1 MPGAEPATKGPPAHA
16 AYSCREMAASTAAG
30 LLLFRVRDSALEVLI
45 GHMGG
50 PFWARKE
57 DHAWSIFKGG
67 YEPEDEDALAAARR
81 EFTEE
86 TGLPVPDSVL
96 IPLDTVRQA
105 SGKHVTA
112 WAVRGD
118 ADPDTVVSNTFL
130 AEWPP
135 RSGRQREFPEIDRVA
150 WCTPVV
156 ARRRL
161 VRAQAAFVDRLLEQ
175 VGDELAQ

>member
-1 MPGAEPATKGPPAHA
+1 VLLDPGPI
-16 AYSCREMAASTAAG
+16 AYGRGTMAAPTAAG
-30 LLLFRVRDSALEVLI
+30 LLLFRVRDGRLEVLI

-67 YEPEDEDALAAARR
+67 YDPSEEEPLAAARR

-86 TGLPVPDSVL
+86 TGLPVPDGEL
-96 IPLDTVRQA
+96 IPLGAVRQS
-105 SGKHVTA
+105 SGKQVIA

-118 ADPDTVVSNTFL
+118 ADPATVVSNTYL

-135 RSGRQREFPEIDRVA
+135 RSGKQQEFPEIDRVA
-150 WCTPVV
+150 WCEPGL
-156 ARRRL
+156 ARTRL
-161 VRAQAAFVDRLLEQ
+161 VRAQVTFVERLQERLD
-175 VGDELAQ
+175 GELSG

>member
-1 MPGAEPATKGPPAHA
+1 
-16 AYSCREMAASTAAG
+16 MAASTAAG
-30 LLLFRVRDSALEVLI
+30 LLLFRVRDGRLEVLI

-67 YEPEDEDALAAARR
+67 YELAEEAPLAAARR

-86 TGLPVPDSVL
+86 TGLPVPDGEL
-96 IPLDTVRQA
+96 MPLGSVRQS
-105 SGKHVTA
+105 SGKQVTA

-118 ADPDTVVSNTFL
+118 ADPATVVSNTYM

-135 RSGRQREFPEIDRVA
+135 RSGRQREFPEVDRVE
-150 WCTPVV
+150 WCVPAL
-156 ARRRL
+156 ARTRL
-161 VRAQAAFVDRLLEQ
+161 VRAQVAFVDRLIDLLA
-175 VGDELAQ
+175 DELRG